1 MTSTTDLTAAEAG
14 VNVPSL
20 DIGMSG
26 SQADI
31 AAAEAAYAKQKYREK
46 WRRRLLP
53 AAGIVATLGVW
64 AALVYILK
72 VPPFIAPSP
81 SLVAATLYAKF
92 GLLMSNLA
100 PTAIEAVSGFL
111 LGNVTAI
118 VIATTFVHK
127 KIIEEAFFPIVVIIN
142 TIPVVAK
149 APILVLLLG
158 NGMEP
163 KIAIAALIC
172 FFPTLVNMVRGLEA
186 VNPQAMELMRVL
198 SASKTEVFFKLR
210 LFNSLPY
217 LFSALKISAST
228 SVIGAIVGEWIGSTN
243 GIGALII
250 QATYAFDS
258 ALLYATV
265 IVGSCFSMLFFLV
278 ITMAERLV
286 VRWQAPTGH

>member
-1 MTSTTDLTAAEAG
+1 MTASDMAADLALE
-14 VNVPSL
+14 V
-20 DIGMSG
+20 
-26 SQADI
+26 
-31 AAAEAAYAKQKYREK
+31 AAAEAAYRRARQREV

-53 AAGIVATLGVW
+53 AVGIAAVLLLW
-64 AALVYILK
+64 AAAVYLFN

-81 SLVAATLYAKF
+81 LLVATTLYAKF
-92 GLLMSNLA
+92 DVLMINLL

-111 LGNVTAI
+111 LGNITAI
-118 VIATTFVHK
+118 LIATVFVHK
-127 KIIEEAFFPIVVIIN
+127 KTMEEAFFPVVVVVN

-172 FFPTLVNMVRGLEA
+172 FFPTLVNMVRGLES

-198 SASKTEVFFKLR
+198 SASRREVFFKLR
-210 LFNSLPY
+210 LYNSLPY

-228 SVIGAIVGEWIGSTN
+228 SVIGAIVGEWIGSTY

-250 QATYAFDS
+250 QAMYNFDS
-258 ALLYATV
+258 AMLYATV
-265 IVGSCFSMLFFLV
+265 IVGSVFSVVFFLA
-278 ITMAERLV
+278 ISFAERMI
-286 VRWQAPTGH
+286 VRWQAPASH